1 MPRTHTWIGLF
12 LALAC
17 LQGCAHTDPL
27 AGHPFFAEPVHTAPD
42 TATVYFVRQYRQL
55 SPQFITEVHVDGK
68 SLGGLPTGG
77 YFKVDLPAGVHR
89 VRSNKTSILTDE
101 ATREFDLTVAAGK
114 NYFVVDQDLWSEP
127 KDGLTLGEMSND
139 IYRGSRHY
147 FRWAL
152 LPEDAVVPFMPKYR
166 LAKPADAK

>member
-1 MPRTHTWIGLF
+1 MPRILTWTGLF

-27 AGHPFFAEPVHTAPD
+27 LGQPYFTTPAQTASD
-42 TATVYFVRQYRQL
+42 KATVYFVREYRL
-55 SPQFITEVHVDGK
+55 MSPQFITEVHVDGQ

-89 VRSNKTSILTDE
+89 VSSNKTSILTDE
-101 ATREFDLTVAAGK
+101 ATRQFDLSVKAGQS
-114 NYFVVDQDLWSEP
+114 YFVMDQDLWAEP
-127 KDGLTLGEMSND
+127 KDGLTLGDMNNN
-139 IYRGSRHY
+139 IYRGSMHY

-152 LPEDAVVPFMPKYR
+152 LPADTAVKFMPKYR
-166 LAKPADAK
+166 LAKSK